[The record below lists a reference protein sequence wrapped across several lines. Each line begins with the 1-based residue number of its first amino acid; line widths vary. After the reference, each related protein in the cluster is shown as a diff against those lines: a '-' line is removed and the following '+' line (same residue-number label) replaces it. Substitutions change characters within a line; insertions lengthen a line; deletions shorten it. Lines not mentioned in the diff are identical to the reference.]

1 MRRITLWLLSTLSA
15 IVLLFSYPTSRNADT
30 ATAAVAPTESGSTA
44 DSGSASST
52 PTQEST
58 AAASSAQDA
67 TTQSSS
73 EPSASSSASSST
85 SSSTSKTSGSGTTTY
100 AGDAVMTRWGL
111 VQVQITVA
119 NGKITKSDVLQIP
132 WDNPRDQQIN
142 SYAVPILNQEAVTA
156 QSASIDMISG
166 ATVTSVGYTQSL
178 QSAIDQAHLA

>member
-30 ATAAVAPTESGSTA
+30 ATAAVAPTDANATTDA
-44 DSGSASST
+44 ASSAA
-52 PTQEST
+52 TQDTT

-73 EPSASSSASSST
+73 EPPASSSSSSST
-85 SSSTSKTSGSGTTTY
+85 SSSTSKTSGSGATTY

>member
-30 ATAAVAPTESGSTA
+30 AAAAVAPTDANATTDA
-44 DSGSASST
+44 ASSAA
-52 PTQEST
+52 TQDTT

-73 EPSASSSASSST
+73 EPPTSSSASSST
-85 SSSTSKTSGSGTTTY
+85 SSSTSKTSGSGATTY

-119 NGKITKSDVLQIP
+119 DGKVTKSDVLQIP